1 MLWLL
6 VNIRESTLC
15 NCMLHT
21 QHCRPVAVAVI
32 CYCGASCL
40 WLPGSRMWRHAD
52 NEPRLWQRVVRP
64 QQRRRCAPE
73 AEPRAPS
80 KTKQQAASS
89 KQRTAAR
96 LCMDLYT
103 HSATLLSRSLSFVAN
118 HPPPPAPSRFPSKRG
133 AALPSLLAPFF
144 ESLPLQTN
152 KQQEEFSL

>member
-32 CYCGASCL
+32 GASCL

-80 KTKQQAASS
+80 KTKQQAADSG
-89 KQRTAAR
+89 AALHGFIYALR
-96 LCMDLYT
+96 
-103 HSATLLSRSLSFVAN
+103 HSPLSFSLLLVAT
-118 HPPPPAPSRFPSKRG
+118 HLPPAPSRFPSKRG

-152 KQQEEFSL
+152 KQQDEFSL